1 MPTPPYICNV
11 CNAMLESL
19 EQLLSHIE
27 THHPQKIRLTCESC
41 GKVFS
46 APEYLTQH
54 KKLHTR
60 ADRFKCEICGKFFAR
75 KDYLTDHTTILK
87 MLFQL
92 NFPQEHIPKNGY
104 HRYHHDYRPS

>member
-75 KDYLTDHTTILK
+75 KDYLTDHTIMFSFRLK
-87 MLFQL
+87 
-92 NFPQEHIPKNGY
+92 NSSYSFPPYIMCLSVPAHPY
-104 HRYHHDYRPS
+104 